1 MMSTAQAVIAALS
14 SHKIKSVGHNQYRC
28 NSPLRAGSDGLNFSL
43 TIEHDEAGA
52 WFDHKEER
60 GGSLYELA
68 KLLNIQTPRSDIAS
82 TKRPYQGLDDYAR
95 AHGVEPIEFKRWKW
109 KQVVYQNRV
118 ALEFP
123 TETGKRWRFLD
134 GDKPA
139 FKSETGYKSCWYG
152 LTREVGES
160 VGDDLPLVICNGEPS
175 VVSAHFYQVPAI
187 CVTAGEKGTI
197 PSYLI
202 EELKEIVGI
211 VPIIVAL
218 DCDDKGRK
226 SAAGMVATLQAAG
239 FPARA
244 VDLGLSDGGDVG
256 DFCTLHGP
264 GADKKLLQCAPL
276 SDGSALAA
284 PIPSRDYGLPKDKLL
299 GHGRSW
305 IMLHTDDLRF
315 LPKVTWLLKPYI
327 PSQGLIVLYGPSGTG
342 KSFLALWFAL
352 QIAQEKSIIYM
363 AYEGEWGYQSRVR
376 AAQNHYHFGR
386 GFNITLGQVD
396 LMSDDDFVTFL
407 DAAKKVKPSVV
418 FIDTL
423 ARSMGDLDEN
433 STQAMNTYVRR
444 CNLLMQEL
452 NCSVVLVHHTGKAG
466 SVERGSTVLRGA
478 ADVMIRLEDADE
490 RVLVEN
496 SKTKDGKPFPSF
508 HIRLHPVDTG
518 LADEFGMPLF
528 TPVAVVSHEEDIPD
542 TVLTKNQSAILSQI
556 VLFDDEGMTYTEI
569 ARVVGDAVKPSS
581 MNNALHSLKKK
592 GYLKQESKGAA
603 YVITETGKDA
613 LNGGKPWQPPTPQP
627 APDSPLAP
635 SPKNRGK
642 LPGMPAEKSAY
653 HEAGL

>member
-1 MMSTAQAVIAALS
+1 MMSTAQAVLSALGS
-14 SHKIKSVGHNQYRC
+14 YKLKSVGRNQYRC
-28 NSPLRAGSDGLNFSL
+28 NSPLRAGSDGMNFAL

-52 WFDHKEER
+52 WFDHKEDR

-68 KLLNIQTPRSDIAS
+68 KLLGVETPRADVAS
-82 TKRPYQGLDDYAR
+82 TKKPYQGLDEYAR
-95 AHGVEPIEFKRWKW
+95 AHGVDAQEFKRWRW
-109 KQVVYQNRV
+109 RETTVEGRV

-123 TETGKRWRFLD
+123 TEGGKRWRFID
-134 GDKPA
+134 GQKPA
-139 FKSETGYKSCWYG
+139 FKSERGYKSCWYG
-152 LTREVGES
+152 LSREIGES

-175 VVSAHFYQVPAI
+175 VVSAQAHLIPAI

-197 PSYLI
+197 PGALI
-202 EELKEIVGI
+202 QELLDTVGKCP
-211 VPIIVAL
+211 VIVAL
-218 DCDDKGRK
+218 DCDETGRK
-226 SAAGMVATLQAAG
+226 SALGMVSALNAAG
-239 FPARA
+239 FTARA
-244 VDLGLSDGGDVG
+244 VDLGLSDKGDLG

-276 SDGSALAA
+276 SQGSTALAA
-284 PIPSRDYGLPKDKLL
+284 PAQGRDYGLPAGTII

-305 IMLHTDDLRF
+305 VMLHTDNLRY

-352 QIAQEKSIIYM
+352 QIAQDKPIIYM
-363 AYEGEWGYQSRVR
+363 AYEGEWGYQARVA
-376 AAQNHYHFGR
+376 AAQRHYHFGR

-396 LMSDDDFVTFL
+396 LMSDDDFIEFVA
-407 DAAKKVKPSVV
+407 AAKKVMPSVV

-433 STQAMNTYVRR
+433 STQAMNTYIRR

-466 SVERGSTVLRGA
+466 AVERGSTVLRGA

-508 HIRLHPVDTG
+508 HIRLHSVDTG
-518 LADEFGMPLF
+518 LADEHGQPLF
-528 TPVAVVSHEEDIPD
+528 TPVAVVAHEEDIPE
-542 TVLTKNQSAILSQI
+542 TLLTKNQSAILSQVI
-556 VLFDDEGMTYTEI
+556 LFDDEGMTYTEI
-569 ARVVGDAVKPSS
+569 ARVVGDAIKPSS
-581 MNNALHSLKKK
+581 MNNALASLKKK

-613 LNGGKPWQPPTPQP
+613 LNGGKPWRAPEHAPTPAAPLSP
-627 APDSPLAP
+627 AT
-635 SPKNRGK
+635 RGR
-642 LPGMPAEKSAY
+642 LPGMPGEKSAY